1 MWLITMPWTVA
12 WLSGLVN
19 KENGFLDQA
28 IADFER
34 VLATDLSEVG
44 ARRFDFSAD
53 YEVINELGQALFERA
68 KLERGAPAAAGRRHF
83 LEKAAAQFERTLHA
97 ENVTAHYAL
106 SLIYSQLGDTRRGA
120 DHAALHARY
129 KPDDNARD
137 HAIATHRLANA
148 AANHAA
154 QSIVIYPLR

>member
-1 MWLITMPWTVA
+1 MTE
-12 WLSGLVN
+12 SS
-19 KENGFLDQA
+19 K
-28 IADFER
+28 
-34 VLATDLSEVG
+34 
-44 ARRFDFSAD
+44 
-53 YEVINELGQALFERA
+53 
-68 KLERGAPAAAGRRHF
+68 AAAEKARDTYR
-83 LEKAAAQFERTLHA
+83 KAAAQFERTLRLDA

-106 SLIYSQLGDTRRGA
+106 SLIYAQLGDAKRAA

-137 HAIATHRLANA
+137 HAISTHRLANA

>member
-1 MWLITMPWTVA
+1 MPA
-12 WLSGLVN
+12 
-19 KENGFLDQA
+19 A
-28 IADFER
+28 C
-34 VLATDLSEVG
+34 
-44 ARRFDFSAD
+44 
-53 YEVINELGQALFERA
+53 
-68 KLERGAPAAAGRRHF
+68 APATSAASLSPTTTVRAAPVPSARSAASKMRGEGLRHP
-83 LEKAAAQFERTLHA
+83 TSA